1 MLSAE
6 SHSSRGYGS
15 GVRRIGLL
23 GGMSWESSV
32 EYERVI
38 NREVR
43 ARCGGVASADLV
55 VRSLDFSVIEQL
67 QANDRWEEAGDV
79 LAAAA
84 IDLERAGA
92 EVIVLCTNTMH
103 RVIDRIEAAVSA
115 EVLHIADATA
125 EAARRA
131 GVADL
136 VLLGTRYTMEADFY
150 AGRLRE
156 RHGLTVRVP
165 GEADRAELHRI
176 IYEELVVGVIDS
188 TSKQRVVDMV
198 ERCVADGAT
207 GVIAGCTEIELLIGP
222 DDVPVEFLP
231 TARLHALAAV
241 DRAFAD

>member
-1 MLSAE
+1 
-6 SHSSRGYGS
+6 
-15 GVRRIGLL
+15 
-23 GGMSWESSV
+23 
-32 EYERVI
+32 
-38 NREVR
+38 
-43 ARCGGVASADLV
+43 
-55 VRSLDFSVIEQL
+55 
-67 QANDRWEEAGDV
+67 
-79 LAAAA
+79 
-84 IDLERAGA
+84 
-92 EVIVLCTNTMH
+92 
-103 RVIDRIEAAVSA
+103 
-115 EVLHIADATA
+115 
-125 EAARRA
+125 
-131 GVADL
+131 
-136 VLLGTRYTMEADFY
+136 MEADFY

-198 ERCVADGAT
+198 ERCVVDGAT